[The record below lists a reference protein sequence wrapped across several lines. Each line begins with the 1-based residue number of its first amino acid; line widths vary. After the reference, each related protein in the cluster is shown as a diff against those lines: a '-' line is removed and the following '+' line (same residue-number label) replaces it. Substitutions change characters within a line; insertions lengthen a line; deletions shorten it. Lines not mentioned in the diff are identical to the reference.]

1 MSDAVETVEALLD
14 ELGEA
19 WPTPEAIGAARE
31 AMIARIPGWTLPA
44 AYGLAVEA
52 EAGSGSGAEA
62 GSCFEFSR
70 VNAGVH
76 PLPAVVMATVLGHPG
91 GSASYPVDLELLDLA
106 IRLLAPAEVCTAY
119 EHPNLAAWREVR
131 EAIVSGAAGRMVFV
145 GDGEAASDDPA
156 VNALRALI

>member
-1 MSDAVETVEALLD
+1 M
-14 ELGEA
+14 
-19 WPTPEAIGAARE
+19 
-31 AMIARIPGWTLPA
+31 
-44 AYGLAVEA
+44 
-52 EAGSGSGAEA
+52 
-62 GSCFEFSR
+62 
-70 VNAGVH
+70 
-76 PLPAVVMATVLGHPG
+76 
-91 GSASYPVDLELLDLA
+91 DLELLDLA

>member
-1 MSDAVETVEALLD
+1 MSDSLATVEALLA
-14 ELGEA
+14 ELGPE
-19 WPTPEAIGAARE
+19 WPTPEAIATARA

-44 AYGLAVEA
+44 AYALAVE
-52 EAGSGSGAEA
+52 GAD
-62 GSCFEFSR
+62 GFEFPR

-76 PLPAVVMATVLGHPG
+76 PLPAVVMSTVLGHGG
-91 GSASYPVDLELLDLA
+91 GSASYAVDLELLDLA

-131 EAIVSGAAGRMVFV
+131 GLLVAGAAARMVFV
-145 GDGEAASDDPA
+145 GELSDDSDDPA